1 MSTAI
6 DIAIYL
12 EAQSFGT
19 VGTDIFY
26 GFLPDNPAHAIAVYD
41 TSGRP
46 SELHEIDQ
54 PNFQITVRDASY
66 ATAASTIESI
76 QALLQN
82 LTNTILNG
90 VFYINIQN
98 LQAPFSAGWDV
109 EKRIEFKQ
117 NYTTQKR

>member
-12 EAQSFGT
+12 EAQAIGT

-26 GFLPDNPAHAIAVYD
+26 GFLPDDPSNAIAVYD

-46 SELHEIDQ
+46 SELHDIEQ
-54 PNFQITVRDASY
+54 PNFQITVRNTSYVNAS
-66 ATAASTIESI
+66 STIDSI
-76 QALLQN
+76 QAVLQN
-82 LTNTILNG
+82 LTNTTING
-90 VFYINIQN
+90 TFYLNIQN

-109 EKRIEFKQ
+109 EERIEFKQ

>member
-12 EAQSFGT
+12 EAQAFGT

-26 GFLPDNPAHAIAVYD
+26 GYLPPDVTPAICIYD

-46 SELHEIDQ
+46 SELHGIEQ
-54 PNFQITVRDASY
+54 PNFQITVRNTSY
-66 ATAASTIESI
+66 ASASSTIDSI
-76 QALLQN
+76 QTLLQN

-90 VFYINIQN
+90 TFYINIQN